1 MTDRTFD
8 SGQLS
13 RRRFLAGLSAGSAFM
28 LSGVGCSRPTT
39 PPLELG
45 DVTQLTL
52 ADAASLL
59 QSRRLSPVTLVK
71 AFLDRIDRFNP
82 RINAFITVLHE
93 SAMEQARVAET
104 EIANGN
110 WRGPLHG
117 IPVGVKDNIDTA
129 GIRTTAA
136 SAVFADRV
144 AAVDAE
150 VITRLKAAGAII
162 IGKLNMHEFA
172 QGTTSAISHFGAV
185 RNPWNTDYIAGGSSG
200 GNAAAIAAGFCL
212 GSIGTDTGGSVRIP
226 AACCGISGFKPTY
239 DVVSTTGIVFI
250 SRSFDHVGPMCRTAT
265 DNALMLAAMTQ
276 NPVAD
281 NFAEASSADVS
292 TLRVGILRGEIP
304 TCDAPVEPEVNKAFL
319 AAVDVIRSCVASVTE
334 AELPAPEHMGSV
346 LDAES
351 LAFESDRIVE
361 TSGIYRSMPS
371 GSEQISPGKY
381 DELKRELTAHRDNIS
396 KAFRNVDL
404 VIIPTLPGLPLRIE
418 DATDPFALN
427 ACTFSFS
434 IGGLPAISIPCGFSQ
449 SGLPIGL
456 LIGGPPRSD
465 ARVVA
470 LARAYQN
477 KTDWHNKRPPLD

>member
-8 SGQLS
+8 SGYLS
-13 RRRFLAGLSAGSAFM
+13 RRRFLAGLSASSALM
-28 LSGVGCSRPTT
+28 LSGAGCSTTT
-39 PPLELG
+39 PRVELN

-52 ADAASLL
+52 AEAAVLL

-71 AFLDRIDRFNP
+71 ACLDRIDRFNP
-82 RINAFITVLHE
+82 QINAFITVLHE
-93 SAMEQARVAET
+93 SALEQARVAQA

-144 AAVDAE
+144 PAVDAE
-150 VITRLKAAGAII
+150 VITRLRAAGAII
-162 IGKLNMHEFA
+162 IGKLNLHEFA
-172 QGTTSAISHFGAV
+172 QGTTSVISHFGTV

-200 GNAAAIAAGFCL
+200 GNGAAIAAGLCL

-239 DVVSTTGIVFI
+239 GVVSTTGIVYI

-265 DNALMLAAMTQ
+265 DTALMLAAMTQ

-281 NFAEASSADVS
+281 DFAEASSADVS
-292 TLRVGILRGEIP
+292 ALRVGVLRGEIP
-304 TCDAPVEPEVNKAFL
+304 TCDALVEPEVDKAFL
-319 AAVDVIRSCVASVTE
+319 AAVGVIRSCVASVTE
-334 AELPAPEHMGSV
+334 AELPAPEHLGSI
-346 LDAES
+346 LDAENV
-351 LAFESDRIVE
+351 AFEADRLVE
-361 TSGIYRSMPS
+361 NSGIYRSMPS
-371 GSEQISPGKY
+371 GSGQISPGKY
-381 DELKRELTAHRDNIS
+381 AELKRELTAHRGNIS
-396 KAFRNVDL
+396 RAFSDVDL
-404 VIIPTLPGLPLRIE
+404 VIVPTLPGLPLRIE
-418 DATDPFALN
+418 DAKDPFALN

-465 ARVVA
+465 ARVIA
-470 LARAYQN
+470 LARAYQS
-477 KTDWHNKRPPLD
+477 KTDWHLRRPQLP